1 MAGWTVRVWTRT
13 SNHSARVPPAV
24 AVAVGEAG
32 DEVADR
38 VRVVKVGPLVLDPA
52 AGPVSRLFF
61 ER

>member
-1 MAGWTVRVWTRT
+1 MWTRT
-13 SNHSARVPPAV
+13 VHHSARVPSAV

-38 VRVVKVGPLVLDPA
+38 VRVVEVGPLVLDPA
-52 AGPVSRLFF
+52 VGPVSRLFF

>member
-1 MAGWTVRVWTRT
+1 VWTRT

-38 VRVVKVGPLVLDPA
+38 VRVVEVGPLVLDPA
-52 AGPVSRLFF
+52 VGLVSRLFF